1 MVQGEAM
8 PVQTV
13 DNLCQQAREALAR
26 RELQEARDLYQ
37 QALALRPKS
46 ADVHYGL
53 GTVAFMMND
62 LQQAAEHF
70 KEVTRIDP
78 ARAGAYINL
87 GSVYYRLDRLDE
99 AIDVLRRG
107 IQLDTRRAEG
117 YYNLGVVYRQKG
129 QLRLALQAYHE
140 AVRINPRLPDAHLN
154 LANIYT
160 QMENYRQ
167 AVSHYEQTLDLRPGW
182 ENAEQG
188 LAYAQAALAAVETPP
203 EQPQPAPAEAPPVR
217 LPAADL
223 DRPVD
228 PAVHGPA
235 LSTLHAATI
244 ESEKFGRQFLELLE
258 KEIEPAIKLL
268 SSCMLIPDGPVSELD
283 ERIRNLVAAM
293 NNLRTAQRGLVTSL
307 KRVHTLTDQL
317 MEG

>member
-1 MVQGEAM
+1 MVEGEAM
-8 PVQTV
+8 PVQSV
-13 DNLCQQAREALAR
+13 DTLCQQAREALAQ

-46 ADVHYGL
+46 PDVHYGL
-53 GTVAFMMND
+53 GTVYFLMND
-62 LQQAAEHF
+62 LHKAAEHF

-78 ARAGAYINL
+78 LRAGAYINL

-140 AVRINPRLPDAHLN
+140 AVRINPRLADAHLN
-154 LANIYT
+154 LANIYA

-167 AVSHYEQTLDLRPGW
+167 AISHYEQTLELRPGW

-188 LAYAQAALAAVETPP
+188 LAYSQAALAATETPAEEP
-203 EQPQPAPAEAPPVR
+203 PAPAAEAPQIKV
-217 LPAADL
+217 PAADL

-228 PAVHGPA
+228 PTAHGPA
-235 LSTLHAATI
+235 LTTLHAATI
-244 ESEKFGRQFLELLE
+244 ESENFGRQLEELLG

-268 SSCMLIPDGPVSELD
+268 SSCMLIPDGSVSELD
-283 ERIRNLVAAM
+283 ERIRNFVAAM
-293 NNLRTAQRGLVTSL
+293 NNLRGAQRSLVTSL
-307 KRVHTLTDQL
+307 KRVQTLTDQL
-317 MEG
+317 LES